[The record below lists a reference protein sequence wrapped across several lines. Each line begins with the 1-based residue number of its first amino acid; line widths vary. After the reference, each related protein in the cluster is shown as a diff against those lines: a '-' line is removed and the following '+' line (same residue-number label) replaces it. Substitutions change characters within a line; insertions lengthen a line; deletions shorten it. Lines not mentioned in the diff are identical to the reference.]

1 MYKRQGYNNFLNNP
15 FIIIV
20 LVSSLWALWYHFCTG
35 LRHLYWDMGY
45 GYDLKSVTISGWVAV
60 IFSFVLTFLTLLFFI
75 SWMSDGIKHWKYSR
89 VSSILLIPL
98 TIWFVAFFSKNFG
111 MPFEQVASSLST
123 PLNFLLMLT
132 FITATIFHLQQG
144 LQVIIEDYVYR
155 RLWINLNLV
164 FCSLLFIV
172 SIISL
177 GKLVLVGV
185 LWIHTKSQITFM
197 T

>member
-1 MYKRQGYNNFLNNP
+1 
-15 FIIIV
+15 
-20 LVSSLWALWYHFCTG
+20 
-35 LRHLYWDMGY
+35 
-45 GYDLKSVTISGWVAV
+45 
-60 IFSFVLTFLTLLFFI
+60 
-75 SWMSDGIKHWKYSR
+75 
-89 VSSILLIPL
+89 
-98 TIWFVAFFSKNFG
+98 

-123 PLNFLLMLT
+123 PLNSLLMFT

-155 RLWINLNLV
+155 RLWINLNIT

-185 LWIHTKSQITFM
+185 L
-197 T
+197 

>member
-1 MYKRQGYNNFLNNP
+1 
-15 FIIIV
+15 
-20 LVSSLWALWYHFCTG
+20 
-35 LRHLYWDMGY
+35 
-45 GYDLKSVTISGWVAV
+45 
-60 IFSFVLTFLTLLFFI
+60 
-75 SWMSDGIKHWKYSR
+75 MSDGIKHWKYSR
-89 VSSILLIPL
+89 VSSTLLIPL

-123 PLNFLLMLT
+123 PLNSLLMLT

-155 RLWINLNLV
+155 RLWINLNIV
-164 FCSLLFIV
+164 FCSLLFIM

-185 LWIHTKSQITFM
+185 L
-197 T
+197 